1 MVSSLLLSIKGRVWA
16 GGGRPRSAGHLSGSV
31 GLNGFSDPVA
41 ISADVGV
48 DAWLLLGSAGDVTP

>member
-1 MVSSLLLSIKGRVWA
+1 MGGRSR
-16 GGGRPRSAGHLSGSV
+16 GGGHTSGSV

-41 ISADVGV
+41 VSADVGV